1 MLTPARDGSGKFVSG
16 AKSGNGATEVP
27 DSTPPAEV
35 GQSQQPGAAEPP
47 SAAPDSPSLILPVE
61 APPARRRGR
70 PRGSK
75 TNKGQRRK
83 WIRNPSHG
91 PASPEAPQPAPA
103 PDTRVLAAPDNDQR
117 YMATAKMLVGTTT
130 GGVAAL
136 LGPEWLI
143 TEEEERVFI
152 TNATFEYLKS
162 IQLADIPPGWVLLG
176 AVAMY
181 ALPRVQTE
189 SFRLKMQQL
198 KERLARGRA
207 TPNRA

>member
-1 MLTPARDGSGKFVSG
+1 
-16 AKSGNGATEVP
+16 
-27 DSTPPAEV
+27 
-35 GQSQQPGAAEPP
+35 
-47 SAAPDSPSLILPVE
+47 
-61 APPARRRGR
+61 
-70 PRGSK
+70 
-75 TNKGQRRK
+75 
-83 WIRNPSHG
+83 
-91 PASPEAPQPAPA
+91 
-103 PDTRVLAAPDNDQR
+103 VLAAPDNDQR